1 MKWRSHSDCG
11 VAKERTPMPLPTPA
25 ESEGKNGIVLCR
37 VRGSGFLWPSFA
49 QTYLQD
55 LTFPSIFLLFA
66 YIFLTSKL
74 FDPIANPKHP
84 RLIYGIELRANL
96 R

>member
-1 MKWRSHSDCG
+1 
-11 VAKERTPMPLPTPA
+11 MPLPTPA

-37 VRGSGFLWPSFA
+37 VRGSAFLWPSFA

-55 LTFPSIFLLFA
+55 LTFPSFFCLRTF
-66 YIFLTSKL
+66 FSPQSL

-84 RLIYGIELRANL
+84 RLIYGVELHANL